1 MKFIESAKKKE
12 SIFKRG
18 ATMMQNED
26 EKHAFEDSRETMLL
40 FEKYKLIELVRF
52 YLISS
57 CSALT
62 IIDVN
67 LIKYVVS
74 MNTHLIWMKTLIIIM
89 K

>member
-1 MKFIESAKKKE
+1 MQMKFIESAKKKE

-18 ATMMQNED
+18 ATMMQND
-26 EKHAFEDSRETMLL
+26 DDGKHAFEDSRETMLL

-62 IIDVN
+62 IIDVTSFIN
-67 LIKYVVS
+67 LLVWIR
-74 MNTHLIWMKTLIIIM
+74 I
-89 K
+89 